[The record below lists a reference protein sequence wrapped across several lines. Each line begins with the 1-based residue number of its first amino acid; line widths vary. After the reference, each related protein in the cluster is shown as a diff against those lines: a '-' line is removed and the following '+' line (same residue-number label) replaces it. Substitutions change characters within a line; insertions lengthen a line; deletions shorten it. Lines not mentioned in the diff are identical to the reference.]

1 MAQNKKTEIRC
12 VKFKTKA
19 NLHPPSHRTA
29 PPNWL
34 EAVRQGQALAV
45 MEAMKMEHVHA
56 APIAGRVAALHV
68 SLGEQVASHRVV
80 AEVVAEPVDG
90 AAKAG

>member
-1 MAQNKKTEIRC
+1 MIVIMMAGARAQNKKTEIRC

-34 EAVRQGQALAV
+34 ELLRKVQ
-45 MEAMKMEHVHA
+45 
-56 APIAGRVAALHV
+56 
-68 SLGEQVASHRVV
+68 
-80 AEVVAEPVDG
+80 EVNTG
-90 AAKAG
+90 